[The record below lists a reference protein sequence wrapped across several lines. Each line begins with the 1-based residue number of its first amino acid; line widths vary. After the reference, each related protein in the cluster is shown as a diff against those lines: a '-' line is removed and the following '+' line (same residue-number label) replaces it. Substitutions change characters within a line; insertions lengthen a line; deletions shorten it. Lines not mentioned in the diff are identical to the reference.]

1 MCFVLLYYIISTV
14 VRYENMNDYS
24 DVKEVNMAW
33 NFEQDKPIY
42 IQIINKIEL
51 GILSGEYK
59 AGAKLDSVRELASI
73 AGVNPNTMQKA
84 LQELENMNLVYSQ
97 RTSGRFITD
106 DESVIGGLRRKLAG
120 VKIVSFMNDMKK
132 LGYTIDEIENMMK
145 DYHEQGEKAF
155 EAEEETQKKVKK
167 AVGNLEDLLKEGIK

>member
-1 MCFVLLYYIISTV
+1 MPWEFDNS
-14 VRYENMNDYS
+14 
-24 DVKEVNMAW
+24 
-33 NFEQDKPIY
+33 KPIY
-42 IQIINKIEL
+42 TQIEEEIKKKI
-51 GILSGEYK
+51 ISGALK
-59 AGAKLDSVRELASI
+59 GGDKMQSVRDLAQE

-106 DESVIGGLRRKLAG
+106 DDTVIGRLRRKLAG
-120 VKIVSFMNDMKK
+120 AKIVSFMHDMKK

>member
-1 MCFVLLYYIISTV
+1 
-14 VRYENMNDYS
+14 MNDYS
-24 DVKEVNMAW
+24 DIKEVNMAW

-42 IQIINKIEL
+42 IQIVSKIEL

-59 AGAKLDSVRELASI
+59 AGSKLDSVRELAST

-106 DESVIGGLRRKLAG
+106 DDTVIGRLRRKLAG
-120 VKIVSFMNDMKK
+120 AKIVSFMHDMKK